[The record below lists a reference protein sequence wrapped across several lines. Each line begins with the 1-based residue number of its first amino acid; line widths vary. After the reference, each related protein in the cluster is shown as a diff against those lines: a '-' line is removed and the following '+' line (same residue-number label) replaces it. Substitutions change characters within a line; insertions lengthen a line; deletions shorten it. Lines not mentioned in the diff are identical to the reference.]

1 MIEMQ
6 KTIISSAPGKI
17 ILFGEHA
24 VVYDKLGIACTISK
38 RCTVR
43 VSPIQ
48 ENLLIFDAKDIN
60 IKQTLDEEK
69 LFSFYEKINTLK
81 KEKKFKELRRA
92 TIEKNMPA
100 SIFVIASILKQYGFT
115 GFKIE
120 GRSEIP
126 KNLGSSSAAFSST
139 ALAVLKFLGQEPSK
153 KEISGFAYLG
163 DVIAH
168 GGTPSGIDSTVVT
181 YGGYITYRKSKG
193 IRPLNINFKIPL
205 LIVNSGKEAETNKT
219 VSYIRE
225 QRKKNPDFV
234 NPVMEALDNITKK
247 ALNILQSHDF
257 QNLGKLMTEYYREL
271 RKLDISTPELDK
283 ITKLA
288 IENNALGAKPTGGWG
303 GGCSLVLA
311 QDEEQLLILK
321 KKFQEAGFDSF
332 KAEIGDEGVKQ
343 IN

>member
-1 MIEMQ
+1 MQ
-6 KTIISSAPGKI
+6 KTITASAPGKI

-24 VVYDKLGIACTISK
+24 VVYDKLGIACTINK
-38 RCTVR
+38 RCTVK

-48 ENLLIFDAKDIN
+48 ENLLIFDAQDIN
-60 IKQTLDEEK
+60 IQQTLNKEE
-69 LFSFYEKINTLK
+69 LFSFYEKVNNLK
-81 KEKKFKELRRA
+81 EEKRFKELRGA

-100 SIFVIASILKQYGFT
+100 SIFVIASILKKYGFV

-120 GRSEIP
+120 GQSEIP

-139 ALAVLKFLGQEPSK
+139 ALAVLKFLGQKPSK

-168 GGTPSGIDSTVVT
+168 GGTPSGIDNTVVT
-181 YGGYITYRKSKG
+181 YGGYITYRKSEG
-193 IRPLNINFKIPL
+193 IKPLNIDFKIPL
-205 LIVNSGKEAETNKT
+205 LIVNSGKKAETAKT

-225 QRKKNPDFV
+225 QREKNPDFV
-234 NPVMEALDNITKK
+234 NPVMDALDNITKK
-247 ALNILQSHDF
+247 ALNTLKNHDLK
-257 QNLGKLMTEYYREL
+257 NLGKLMIEYYREL
-271 RKLDISTPELDK
+271 KKLDISTPELDK
-283 ITKLA
+283 IIDIA
-288 IENNALGAKPTGGWG
+288 IKNNALGVKPTGGWG

-311 QDEEQLLILK
+311 QNEEQLLILK
-321 KKFQEAGFDSF
+321 EKFKKAGFDSF